1 MSKNV
6 NYINKNKKPI
16 EHPTPI
22 GDIET
27 GLAISAVRPT
37 RGTVEERI

>member
-1 MSKNV
+1 MEIHKHKQKTV
-6 NYINKNKKPI
+6 KHY
-16 EHPTPI
+16 TPI

-27 GLAISAVRPT
+27 GSASGVVRLV